1 MLHELRVRLFA
12 IAAGVLFALLLIE
25 ICARAFFT
33 RLPPIWQSM
42 ISGVRLYGVTGL
54 SLDQV
59 YGSPNSF
66 YDICVGDPV
75 YGVRMLPNIHDFRL
89 SAGPDNVYHVT
100 TNSLGFDDIGFRTT
114 TSDGDWWGVVVG
126 DSMSWCMGVEYETC
140 WVRHMESELG
150 QPIAN
155 LGIVGASS
163 TTSLRIL
170 RDFGVSLE
178 PDLVIWQYYAND
190 PFEDY
195 HFARGKLGGPR
206 RGSTRH
212 PGATESLR
220 DWLSHT
226 FVTYGLLVAPVGR
239 ALFPSLAGRKQAVI
253 TETMNGVVLSAPIRP
268 RSPSHPQVRDGLEI
282 VKHNLLEAKTL
293 SRGKGF
299 RLLVVFVP
307 TNLQVYRDY
316 LRDISLVDQADD
328 ENEQYDELVA
338 FLSANDIDYID
349 LRAGFVSQ
357 ASLGR
362 VLYFH
367 RDCHLNATGN
377 EVVAKLILEHI
388 AQDQ

>member
-1 MLHELRVRLFA
+1 MLHELRARLFA
-12 IAAGVLFALLLIE
+12 IATGVLFALLLIE
-25 ICARAFFT
+25 ICGRTFFT
-33 RLPPIWQSM
+33 RLPPILQSN

-54 SLDQV
+54 SLDQE

-75 YGVRMLPNIHDFRL
+75 YKVRVLPNIHDYQL
-89 SAGPDNVYHVT
+89 SAGPENVYHVT
-100 TNSLGFDDIGFRTT
+100 TNSLGFDDIGFRTS

-126 DSMSWCMGVEYETC
+126 DSVSWCMGVECESC
-140 WVRHMESELG
+140 WVRQMETELA
-150 QPIAN
+150 QSIAN

-163 TTSLRIL
+163 MTNVRIL
-170 RDFGVSLE
+170 RDFSVSLE
-178 PDLVIWQYYAND
+178 PDLVIWQYWAND

-195 HFARGKLGGPR
+195 HFVAQGKLGCQRP
-206 RGSTRH
+206 GS
-212 PGATESLR
+212 TESLR

-226 FVTYGLLVAPVGR
+226 FVNYNLFVAPVGR
-239 ALFPSLAGRKQAVI
+239 TLFPSLAGKRQPVI
-253 TETMNGVVLSAPIRP
+253 TAETTNGVVFAPIVGP
-268 RSPSHPQVRDGLEI
+268 RSPSHPEIRDGLKI

-293 SRGKGF
+293 LYDKGI
-299 RLLVVFVP
+299 RLLVVLVP
-307 TNLQVYRDY
+307 TNLQAYREY

-328 ENEQYDELVA
+328 ENRQYDESVA
-338 FLSANDIDYID
+338 FLTANDIDYID

-362 VLYFH
+362 ALYFH